1 MTAYLSTGITVT
13 FTGAS
18 GGSITAELLDVAKDA
33 AKTDSIETTHQGT
46 ASALKSFMAGL
57 TDLQSISLLLHFS
70 PDNVR
75 PANGES
81 GTLVLVL
88 ANSGLTLK
96 TLTMTGFFEELGDV
110 DAKLGQKMSENMKFK
125 INTAVWS

>member
-1 MTAYLSTGITVT
+1 MSAYLSAGITVA

-18 GGSITAELLDVAKDA
+18 GGSITAELLDVAKDP
-33 AKTDSIETTHQGT
+33 AKTDSLETTHQGT
-46 ASALKSFMAGL
+46 ANLLKSYMSGF

-75 PANGES
+75 PASGES

-88 ANSGLTLK
+88 ANAGLTLK
-96 TLTMTGFFEELGDV
+96 TLTMTGFFEELGDL

-125 INTAVWS
+125 INTAAWS